1 MAYPALPALIM
12 HALPVTDVGRTSIL
26 RAARRAF
33 ARQPYAAVTLRGIAA
48 DAGVSA
54 SLIVKHFGGK
64 ESLFDRVA
72 DFSDAAELLLAAPDD
87 ELGRHAV
94 QTLIQWRQENGMDL
108 LLRVVF
114 AIGISDER
122 KLIRDRFHAQVVQAF
137 AGRLSGDD
145 IEVRAELIVAHL
157 LGLGAAMAVD
167 KEGPTAT
174 AEVSYIADLYGPGIQ
189 SLID

>member
-1 MAYPALPALIM
+1 
-12 HALPVTDVGRTSIL
+12 VTDVGRTSIL
-26 RAARRAF
+26 RAARKAF
-33 ARQPYAAVTLRGIAA
+33 ARQPYSAVTLRGIAA

-72 DFSDAAELLLAAPDD
+72 DFSEAADLLLGAPDA

-94 QTLIQWRQENGMDL
+94 VTLVNWRRENASDL

-122 KLIRDRFHAQVVQAF
+122 KLIRERFHAQVVQAF
-137 AGRLSGDD
+137 ADRLSGDD

-167 KEGPTAT
+167 KEGPTST
-174 AEVSYIADLYGPGIQ
+174 AEPSHIADLYAPAIQ
-189 SLID
+189 SLIN